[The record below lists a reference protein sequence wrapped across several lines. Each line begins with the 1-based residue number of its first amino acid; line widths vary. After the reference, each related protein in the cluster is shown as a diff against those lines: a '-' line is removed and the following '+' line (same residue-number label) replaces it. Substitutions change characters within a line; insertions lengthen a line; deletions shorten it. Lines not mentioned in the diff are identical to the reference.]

1 MPSVIVNDTE
11 ILYEIRPQVSMTGSM
26 LVINISNQFN
36 IYLQKMEPY
45 PDKVYLYH
53 SENMSTITKMN
64 YDEMKQFVKEI
75 VEELHETDS
84 QVQDFFNSDLM

>member
-11 ILYEIRPQVSMTGSM
+11 VLYDIRPIVSESSTM
-26 LVINISNQFN
+26 LLIRINNTFN

-64 YDEMKQFVKEI
+64 YDKMQQFVKEI
-75 VEELHETDS
+75 VEELHESDPLIR
-84 QVQDFFNSDLM
+84 DFFNSD

>member
-11 ILYEIRPQVSMTGSM
+11 ILYNIQPVVSETCVM
-26 LVINISNQFN
+26 LVIRINNTFN

-45 PDKVYLYH
+45 PDKVFLYH

-64 YDEMKQFVKEI
+64 HDEMNQFVKEI
-75 VEELHETDS
+75 VEELHES
-84 QVQDFFNSDLM
+84 EPLVQDFLGSD

>member
-11 ILYEIRPQVSMTGSM
+11 VLYDIRPIVSESGVM
-26 LVINISNQFN
+26 LIININNIFN
-36 IYLQKMEPY
+36 IYLQKMESY

-53 SENMSTITKMN
+53 SENMGTITKMN

-75 VEELHETDS
+75 VEELHESDS
-84 QVQDFFNSDLM
+84 QVQEFFNSD

>member
-1 MPSVIVNDTE
+1 MPSVIVNNTE
-11 ILYEIRPQVSMTGSM
+11 VLYEIYPRVSMSGSM
-26 LVINISNQFN
+26 LIIKINNTFN

-45 PDKVYLYH
+45 PDKVFLYH

-75 VEELHETDS
+75 VEELHESDS
-84 QVQDFFNSDLM
+84 QVQEFFNSDLM

>member
-1 MPSVIVNDTE
+1 
-11 ILYEIRPQVSMTGSM
+11 
-26 LVINISNQFN
+26 
-36 IYLQKMEPY
+36 MEPY

-75 VEELHETDS
+75 VEELHESDS

>member
-1 MPSVIVNDTE
+1 MPSAIVNDTE
-11 ILYEIRPQVSMTGSM
+11 ILYNIQPVVSETCVM
-26 LVINISNQFN
+26 LVIRINSTFN
-36 IYLQKMEPY
+36 IYLQKMEAY
-45 PDKVYLYH
+45 PNEVFLYH

-64 YDEMKQFVKEI
+64 YDEMKQFTKEI

>member
-11 ILYEIRPQVSMTGSM
+11 VFYEIYPRVSMSGSM
-26 LVINISNQFN
+26 LVININNMFN

-45 PDKVYLYH
+45 PDKVFLFH

-75 VEELHETDS
+75 VEKIHESDS
-84 QVQDFFNSDLM
+84 QFQEFFNSDLM

>member
-11 ILYEIRPQVSMTGSM
+11 VLYDIRPIVSESGVM
-26 LVINISNQFN
+26 LIININNIFN

-45 PDKVYLYH
+45 PDKVFLYH

-75 VEELHETDS
+75 VEELHESDP
-84 QVQDFFNSDLM
+84 QVREFFNSD

>member
-11 ILYEIRPQVSMTGSM
+11 VLYEIYPRVSMSGSM
-26 LVINISNQFN
+26 LVIRINSTFN

-45 PDKVYLYH
+45 PDKVFLFH

-64 YDEMKQFVKEI
+64 YDEMKQFVKDI
-75 VEELHETDS
+75 VEALHESDS
-84 QVQDFFNSDLM
+84 QFQDFFNSFLT

>member
-11 ILYEIRPQVSMTGSM
+11 VLYEIYPRVSMLGSM
-26 LVINISNQFN
+26 LVININNIFN

-45 PDKVYLYH
+45 PDKVFLYH

-75 VEELHETDS
+75 VEELHESDS

>member
-45 PDKVYLYH
+45 PNEVFLFH

-64 YDEMKQFVKEI
+64 HDEMVQFVKEI
-75 VEELHETDS
+75 VEELLESDS
-84 QVQDFFNSDLM
+84 QVQEFFNSDLM

>member
-11 ILYEIRPQVSMTGSM
+11 VLYEIYPRVSMSGVM
-26 LVINISNQFN
+26 LIININNIFN
-36 IYLQKMEPY
+36 IYLQKMESY
-45 PDKVYLYH
+45 PGKVFIYH

-75 VEELHETDS
+75 VEELHVSDP
-84 QVQDFFNSDLM
+84 QVQDFFNSN

>member
-11 ILYEIRPQVSMTGSM
+11 VLYEIYPRVSMSGSM
-26 LVINISNQFN
+26 LVININNIFN

-45 PDKVYLYH
+45 PDKVFLYH

-75 VEELHETDS
+75 VEEISESDS

>member
-11 ILYEIRPQVSMTGSM
+11 VLYDIRPIVSESSTM
-26 LVINISNQFN
+26 LLIRINNTFN

-64 YDEMKQFVKEI
+64 YDEMQQFVKEI
-75 VEELHETDS
+75 VEELHESDPLIR
-84 QVQDFFNSDLM
+84 DFFNSD

>member
-11 ILYEIRPQVSMTGSM
+11 VLYEIYPRVSMSGSM
-26 LVINISNQFN
+26 LVININNIFN

-45 PDKVYLYH
+45 PDKVFLYH

-75 VEELHETDS
+75 VEELSESDS

>member
-11 ILYEIRPQVSMTGSM
+11 VLYEIYPRVGMTGSM
-26 LVINISNQFN
+26 LLIRINNTFN

-45 PDKVYLYH
+45 PDKVFLYH

-75 VEELHETDS
+75 VEELHESDP
-84 QVQDFFNSDLM
+84 QVQEFFNSDLT

>member
-11 ILYEIRPQVSMTGSM
+11 VLYDVRPIVSESGSM
-26 LVINISNQFN
+26 LLIRINNTFN

-64 YDEMKQFVKEI
+64 YDKMQQFVKEI
-75 VEELHETDS
+75 VEELHESDPLIR
-84 QVQDFFNSDLM
+84 DFFNSD

>member
-1 MPSVIVNDTE
+1 
-11 ILYEIRPQVSMTGSM
+11 
-26 LVINISNQFN
+26 
-36 IYLQKMEPY
+36 MEPY
-45 PDKVYLYH
+45 PDKVFLYH

-75 VEELHETDS
+75 VEELSESDS

>member
-11 ILYEIRPQVSMTGSM
+11 VFYEIYPRVSMSGSM
-26 LVINISNQFN
+26 LVININNMFN

-45 PDKVYLYH
+45 PDKVFLFH

-75 VEELHETDS
+75 VEKIHESDS
-84 QVQDFFNSDLM
+84 QFQEFFSSYLM

>member
-11 ILYEIRPQVSMTGSM
+11 VFYEIYPRVSMTGSM
-26 LVINISNQFN
+26 LVININNIFN

-45 PDKVYLYH
+45 PDKVFLYH

-75 VEELHETDS
+75 VEELHETDPR
-84 QVQDFFNSDLM
+84 VQEFFNSDLM